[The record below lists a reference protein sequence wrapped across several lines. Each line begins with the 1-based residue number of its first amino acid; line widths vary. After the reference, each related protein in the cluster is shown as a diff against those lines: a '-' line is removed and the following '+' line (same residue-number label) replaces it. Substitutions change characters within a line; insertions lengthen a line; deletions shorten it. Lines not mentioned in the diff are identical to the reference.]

1 MISSLGNFI
10 ISMFTGLYDIIR
22 IIPAIISTLTLSIG
36 YMPDFLVVFATL
48 TLIVMVIF
56 VIAGRGGASS

>member
-1 MISSLGNFI
+1 MISNLGNFI

-22 IIPAIISTLTLSIG
+22 IIPAITSTLTVSIG
-36 YMPDFLVVFATL
+36 YMPDFLVAFATL

>member
-1 MISSLGNFI
+1 MISNLGNFI

-22 IIPAIISTLTLSIG
+22 IIPAITSTLTVSIG
-36 YMPDFLVVFATL
+36 YMPDFLVAFAAL